1 MILARPT
8 LPAVIAILAACV
20 AAGLYWQF
28 TRSPDLTFTRA
39 SVPDGFR
46 RLVDIDSGR
55 SAPGLT
61 SFGPMQEADSA
72 TQSDTR
78 ADADAGTDVDNA
90 DLCRLLFD
98 DPYAPVTG
106 PQAPAVTI
114 IEFSDYQCPYCRILT
129 GIMKDIEARQSDI
142 RHIYKEWPILTPV
155 SEQAARAAIAADRQ
169 GQYLPFRRRLMRTK
183 FQPTPAY
190 LNDVATA
197 LGLDIDRFKTHMADP
212 GLARAFADT
221 SRAARQLGLVGTP
234 SLLVGQ
240 TIVHGAIDAAT
251 LKALIESE
259 RNNAENTP
267 C

>member
-1 MILARPT
+1 MILAV
-8 LPAVIAILAACV
+8 AV
-20 AAGLYWQF
+20 AAGLYWKF
-28 TRSPDLTFTRA
+28 TAAPDLTFSRA
-39 SVPDGFR
+39 GVPDGFR
-46 RLVDIDSGR
+46 RLVSIGGEQ

-61 SFGPMQEADSA
+61 SFGPMQEAGTNGA
-72 TQSDTR
+72 TESDTL
-78 ADADAGTDVDNA
+78 TDDDNA

-98 DPYAPVTG
+98 DPHAPVTG

-129 GIMKDIEARQSDI
+129 GIMKDIEARQYDI

-169 GQYLPFRRRLMRTK
+169 GQYLPFRRHLMRTR

-197 LGLDIDRFKTHMADP
+197 LGLDIARFETDMADP

-221 SRAARQLGLVGTP
+221 NRAARQLGLVGTP
-234 SLLVGQ
+234 GLLVGQ
-240 TIVHGAIDAAT
+240 TIVHGAVDAAT
-251 LKALIESE
+251 LKALIETE
-259 RNNAENTP
+259 RNNPENAS